1 MMKKLMALLLLG
13 IFALSMVPINVAA
26 FQTNSNENGGVWNEY
41 KVNKENYSKLKEDSR
56 NLATNWGKA
65 KSAWTGLKVSSE
77 SNFRNELSTDSETSL
92 ESYKEYLGLTID
104 RVVNK
109 LKMLGYWVD
118 RVIDDEQVEENY
130 LNIINEEIQ
139 KLENLREKVDGAES
153 MDDLKVIAKK
163 IKEIWSDTN
172 SYIKKMVGHILGIKL
187 DDVLDR
193 LEKLSDRLH
202 GKVDALDQN
211 NKLVG
216 EMQDLLN
223 DFDEKLDLANKEY
236 EQFRE
241 NYITISS
248 KDSNVLEAREHL
260 RKAHE
265 YLKEAHK
272 ILKEFLELYREYQGN
287 VSPEVSSK
295 PLYLEA
301 ASAE

>member
-1 MMKKLMALLLLG
+1 MALLLLG

>member
-1 MMKKLMALLLLG
+1 MKKLMALLLLG